1 MPRAKKLPL
10 DCEYFDH
17 RKHWRKLQPIF
28 ESDEIKEASNR
39 EMNSFKLTDYHPGN
53 RVYRNFR
60 YPEEYDNSDWRFE
73 RGRGRPANY
82 LRWVCSRSCHWS
94 AIVNL
99 QVLWIYQPEI
109 PWCLVTS
116 RDHSTVWDG
125 HKLIFDMQYYALTIP
140 INELVEIVNSSKNR
154 EIYPPGISLI
164 HFPEESP
171 DYETA
176 NWVD

>member
-1 MPRAKKLPL
+1 MPRTKKLPL

-28 ESDEIKEASNR
+28 ESDEIKDVSNR
-39 EMNSFKLTDYHPGN
+39 EMNSFKLADYHPGN
-53 RVYRNFR
+53 RVYRTFR
-60 YPEEYDNSDWRFE
+60 YPEEYDYGDWRFW

-82 LRWVCSRSCHWS
+82 LKWVCAGSCHWS
-94 AIVNL
+94 AVVNL
-99 QVLWIYQPEI
+99 HVLKIYQPEI
-109 PWCLVTS
+109 PWQLVTS

-125 HKLIFDMQYYALTIP
+125 NKLIFDMQYYALTVP
-140 INELVEIVNSSKNR
+140 IDELVAIVNSSKNR
-154 EIYPPGISLI
+154 KIYPPGLI
-164 HFPEESP
+164 LNHFPEDSE